1 MHWVVDGN
9 NVMGSRPDGWWRDR
23 VGAALRLHGRL
34 VAFAED
40 RGDPVTL
47 VLDGAPN
54 ERLPEGERDAI
65 DVRYATRGGRDA
77 ADDRI
82 VELVDELRAGGVADV
97 RVVTSDRGLVTRVER
112 LGATVVRSGPFLG
125 RLDRLDEG

>member
-1 MHWVVDGN
+1 
-9 NVMGSRPDGWWRDR
+9 MGSRPDGWWRDR

-47 VLDGAPN
+47 VFDGAPN
-54 ERLPEGERDAI
+54 ARLPEGERDGI
-65 DVRYATRGGRDA
+65 GVRYATRGGRDA

-82 VELVDELRAGGVADV
+82 VELVEELRTRGEDDI
-97 RVVTSDRGLVTRVER
+97 RVVTSDRGLLARVER
-112 LGATVVRSGPFLG
+112 LGATTVGAGPFLG
-125 RLDRLDEG
+125 RLDRLDGGPTN